1 MAGDDCMLGLCLELD
16 LQVTPDGLARLSSYS
31 CSQEILLTKPPKCW
45 DEKYVPPCQLGVFR
59 CDERLGSVALV
70 TSKSGDTSVLSILS
84 SRTYIPCTS
93 HEHCETSALVTCSL

>member
-84 SRTYIPCTS
+84 SGTYIPCTS
-93 HEHCETSALVTCSL
+93 HEHSETSALVTCSL